1 MTEGFGIDFGTTN
14 SVAARSDAATGRTLP
29 FTDRETNL
37 PHPSVVWYRGNQVVV
52 GKEAKHQLKGFAD
65 EAGNAFVRSIKR
77 KLGRDSGVTVFGE
90 RKEAYE
96 IAAEIFR
103 FLRQQAKDNYDYDL
117 ENVVLTVPVRFEGT
131 AREDLRKAAN
141 AAGIEIKTF
150 IHEPFAAV
158 IGYCYS
164 SARDIESL
172 NGLNILVFDWGG
184 GTLDI
189 TVARIKDGQIFEL
202 ATAGLED
209 IAGDHFD
216 SRLESYAR
224 GCFLNRHG
232 LREDIL
238 SLRPGTRAKLSTECE
253 RAKISLSSR
262 TAERLQLRLFFHRES
277 LDYDLDAEI
286 TRPRFEGLIATDVD
300 AALRQVDQVI
310 GDAALTPEEIDA
322 ALLIGGSSRIPM
334 LRSEMNV
341 RFGARAIDV
350 RNADTIIAEGAAII
364 AQNDWLPYLARPI
377 QVRLSDGALYTIF
390 ERGQILKPEVCRK
403 EVSFYCTD
411 NRDGEAH
418 MVIVESLRPGDTT
431 AVRTVQ
437 ILNVPVSAA
446 LPRPYN
452 HERVSAVFEIDEN
465 LVFWSSAWSATQQ
478 SVVHTPVHD
487 ICFGLRVR

>member
-14 SVAARSDAATGRTLP
+14 SVAARSDSSTGRTLP
-29 FTDRETNL
+29 FTDQETNL
-37 PHPSVVWYRGNQVVV
+37 PHPSVVWYRGEQVVV

-65 EAGNAFVRSIKR
+65 EAGNTFIRSIKR

-90 RKEAYE
+90 RKEAHE

-103 FLRQQAKDNYDYDL
+103 FLRRQAKNSYGFDL
-117 ENVVLTVPVRFEGT
+117 ENVVLTVPVKFEGT

-158 IGYCYS
+158 IGYCYAS
-164 SARDIESL
+164 GRDIESL

-189 TVARIKDGQIFEL
+189 TVASIKGGHIFEL

-209 IAGDHFD
+209 IAGDYFD
-216 SRLESYAR
+216 SRVENFAR
-224 GCFLNRHG
+224 ACFLDRHG

-262 TAERLQLRLFFHRES
+262 TLERLQLRQFFHRDS
-277 LDYDLDAEI
+277 MDYDLDEEI
-286 TRPRFEGLIATDVD
+286 SRPQFQDLIAADVQG
-300 AALRQVDQVI
+300 ALRQVDKAI
-310 GDAALTPEEIDA
+310 DDAALTPQEIDA
-322 ALLIGGSSRIPM
+322 ALLIGGSSRIPL

-341 RFGARAIDV
+341 RFGARAVDV
-350 RNADTIIAEGAAII
+350 PNADTIISEGAAII

-377 QVRLSDGALYTIF
+377 QVRLSDGSLYTIF
-390 ERGQILKPEVCRK
+390 EHGQILKPEVCRK

-418 MVIVESLRPGDTT
+418 LVVVEPLRPGDNT
-431 AVRTVQ
+431 AIRTKQ
-437 ILNVPVSAA
+437 ILNIPVSAA

-478 SVVHTPVHD
+478 NVVHTPVHD